1 MEFESISAPLNQRDV
16 LAQSPAQEDGAY
28 KLTSPQQVAAGL
40 PAVLS
45 SLEYAMKGPGPLK
58 GLALLR
64 TLNQKGGVDCT
75 SCAWPDPEHRSLAEF
90 CENGAKAVADEG
102 TRKRADKQ
110 FFVRYSVEEL
120 SRRSDYWLNQQGRLT
135 EPLYLAKDSSH
146 YQPIGWDQ
154 AIQLTVDRLKGLD
167 NPQQAL
173 FYTSGRTSNEAAFL
187 YQLLARRFGTNNL
200 PDCANLCHESS
211 GVGLNDTL
219 GVSKGTVT
227 LYDFYQAEVIV
238 IVGQNP
244 GTNHPRMLTALEKA
258 KKNGARLV
266 SINPLA
272 EAALVRFKNP
282 QDFLHPVHGIQTL
295 LGSGTQMADLHLPVR
310 LNGDVALFQYVCQQ
324 LVARGAVEKA
334 FVEGSTSH
342 FATFKAALD
351 REDPQQLLDQCGL
364 SAQQIEP
371 LVDWLAQTRRI
382 VFCWAM
388 GVTQHVNAVD
398 NVRAIVNTCL
408 LRGAIGHPGAGL
420 CPVRG
425 HSNVQ
430 GDRTMG
436 ITCYPK
442 AAFLDRL
449 GQHFNFTPPRNPG
462 LDTVK
467 AIEAMLARQAH
478 VLVCLGGNFLQAS
491 PDTETTALA
500 LKHLRLSV
508 QISTKLNRSHL
519 VTGQEALI
527 LPCLGRTEADN
538 HQFVTV
544 ENSMSIVHSSQGRQT
559 PASPN
564 LRSEVAIVCDLA
576 GSLLN
581 TDWTP
586 YLHNYD
592 RIRSEIEAVIPGF
605 SDFNRRVRHPSGFAL
620 PNLPRQGFFLTGDG
634 KAHFSP
640 LQAPS
645 HQLPAGHYH
654 MMTIR
659 SHDQFNTTIYGN
671 DDRYRGVLGKRR
683 VIFLNPEDAALER
696 LKTGDFVDLL
706 GEQGRVAENF
716 MVVVYPIP
724 PGNTATYFPE
734 SNVLIP
740 ITQVAMGSNTP
751 ACKSVMIQL
760 RRR

>member
-1 MEFESISAPLNQRDV
+1 
-16 LAQSPAQEDGAY
+16 
-28 KLTSPQQVAAGL
+28 VAAGL

-45 SLEYAMKGPGPLK
+45 SLDYALKGPGPIK

-75 SCAWPDPEHRSLAEF
+75 SCAWPDPEERSVAEF
-90 CENGAKAVADEG
+90 CENGAKAIADEG
-102 TRKRADKQ
+102 TRKKADRR
-110 FFVRYSVEEL
+110 FFERYSVEEL
-120 SRRSDYWLNQQGRLT
+120 SRHSDYWLNQQGRLS
-135 EPLYLAKDSSH
+135 EPLYLEKNSSH
-146 YQPIGWDQ
+146 YRPIEWDQ
-154 AIQLTVDRLKGLD
+154 ALQLTVDRLKALSS
-167 NPQQAL
+167 PHQAI

-187 YQLLARRFGTNNL
+187 YQLMARRFGTNNL

-238 IVGQNP
+238 VVGQNP

-324 LVARGAVEKA
+324 LVARQALERP
-334 FVEGSTSH
+334 FIEGSTSG
-342 FATFKAALD
+342 FEAFVQALQ
-351 REDPQQLLDQCGL
+351 REDPQQLLHQCGL
-364 SAQQIEP
+364 SAAQIEP
-371 LVDWLAQTRRI
+371 FIEWLARSRRI

-388 GVTQHVNAVD
+388 GLTQHVNAVD

-449 GQHFNFTPPRNPG
+449 GQHFSFDPPRQPG

-467 AIEAMLARQAH
+467 SIEAMLAGQAQ
-478 VLVCLGGNFLQAS
+478 VLVCLGGNLLSAS
-491 PDTETTALA
+491 PDTEITARA
-500 LKHLRLSV
+500 LKNLQLSV

-519 VTGQEALI
+519 VTGEEALI
-527 LPCLGRTEADN
+527 LPCLGRSEVDN
-538 HQFVTV
+538 RQFVTV
-544 ENSMSIVHSSQGRQT
+544 ENSMSIVHRSEGRQT
-559 PASPN
+559 PISPK
-564 LRSEVAIVCDLA
+564 LRSEVAIVCGLA
-576 GSLLN
+576 GPLLH

-592 RIRSEIEAVIPGF
+592 RIRSEIEAVVPGF

-620 PNLPRQGFFLTGDG
+620 PNLPRQGFFLTPNG
-634 KAHFSP
+634 KAHFSA
-640 LQAPS
+640 LQAPV
-645 HQLPAGHYH
+645 HDLPSGHYH

-671 DDRYRGVLGKRR
+671 DDRYRGVMGKRR
-683 VIFLNPEDAALER
+683 VILVNPEDAARER
-696 LKTGDFVDLL
+696 LKTGQFVDLL
-706 GEQGRVAENF
+706 GEQGRTAENF

-734 SNVLIP
+734 ANVLIP
-740 ITQVAMGSNTP
+740 LGQVARGSNTP
-751 ACKSVMIQL
+751 ACKSVIIQL